1 MKGQLMKWLTVLVI
15 VIAASIVA
23 ASIVAALLYAA
34 GDSEGGELWLGQM
47 IDRSADS
54 SRQS

>member
-1 MKGQLMKWLTVLVI
+1 MKWLTVLVI

>member
-1 MKGQLMKWLTVLVI
+1 MKWLTVLVI

-23 ASIVAALLYAA
+23 ALLYAA
-34 GDSEGGELWLGQM
+34 GVSEGGELWLGQM